1 MVRGAFGYS
10 CVCDSRLRT
19 GEEEEG
25 YLMNARLAWKQ
36 ITLVAEYI
44 YIHTHTHRRSGA
56 MTWTYG

>member
-1 MVRGAFGYS
+1 
-10 CVCDSRLRT
+10 LRT

-44 YIHTHTHRRSGA
+44 YIEEVGA
-56 MTWTYG
+56 MAWTYG

>member
-1 MVRGAFGYS
+1 MVRGGCGYS

-44 YIHTHTHRRSGA
+44 YIEEVGA
-56 MTWTYG
+56 MAWTYG